1 MSMYRSITEKWKRL
15 KRLVDR
21 LQEATGIIPL
31 VIILVGLIGHL
42 ALQSDI
48 RSALAYKSLQAGGE
62 PSAALASAIIAIEHS
77 DTAVLKNKTA
87 PEEELMESDDDEPGF
102 IIIDDSALLNSGNPV
117 STNIIHRD
125 GLIIYKVQK
134 GDTLSSIAANF
145 GISLNTV
152 YWANKGVKSNSLRLG
167 QEIII
172 LPVTG
177 VIHAVQP
184 GETLESIAVLY
195 EVPEARVAKYNYKV
209 ISRGLVSGSNLIIPG
224 AKPRENIS
232 AAASALPNFPGY
244 YALPTT
250 GWNWGKLHNFN
261 AVDIANACGT
271 PIYAS
276 AEGLVAEAR
285 SYGWNEGYGNYMIL
299 EHPNN
304 TRTRYAHNQ
313 RNVVSVGDYVLQGDT
328 VGYIGNSGRTHGP
341 TGCHVHF
348 EIMGARNPFAK

>member
-1 MSMYRSITEKWKRL
+1 MQSITEKWNGL

-21 LQEATGIIPL
+21 LQEATIIIPVA
-31 VIILVGLIGHL
+31 VISLGLFSHL
-42 ALQSDI
+42 MLQAKVKN
-48 RSALAYKSLQAGGE
+48 ALANEEANGILGNE
-62 PSAALASAIIAIEHS
+62 AALASAIIAVENRNAAALENAGS
-77 DTAVLKNKTA
+77 PNEEPP
-87 PEEELMESDDDEPGF
+87 PEEDGAQGF
-102 IIIDDSALLNSGNPV
+102 IIVDDSALLNTGNPL
-117 STNIIHRD
+117 STNIVHRD
-125 GLIIYKVQK
+125 GLIIYKIQK

-152 YWANKGVKSNSLRLG
+152 YWANSGIKSNSLRLG

-177 VIHAVQP
+177 IIHQAQT
-184 GETLESIAVLY
+184 GETLDTIAALY
-195 EVPEARVAKYNYKV
+195 EIPEARIAKYNSR
-209 ISRGLVSGSNLIIPG
+209 ILARGLSAGTNLIVPG
-224 AKPRENIS
+224 AKPKETGGKI
-232 AAASALPNFPGY
+232 ASSLPNFPGY
-244 YALPTT
+244 YALPST

-271 PIYAS
+271 PIYAA
-276 AEGLVAEAR
+276 AEGLVVEVK
-285 SYGWNEGYGNYMIL
+285 SGGWNEGYGSYIIL

-328 VGYIGNSGRTHGP
+328 IGYIGNTGRTHGP

-348 EIMGARNPFAK
+348 EIMGGRNPFAK